1 MDPRRLSAVALA
13 FAATLVVGCVSMPT
27 SKPAGVAKAPAPT
40 GDVKQASAAQPAPNA
55 DDPLPPGL
63 SPKFVAFITNQGLA
77 APTAKLGEASRLAAA
92 WSNKIIYA
100 PDPTH
105 GGEPVPGLI
114 ARLYVFGPD
123 QKFPLPPDGELIIG
137 LWDNSPVANCGQPA
151 LMELWHI
158 DRETAAKF
166 RKTDFM
172 GEGYSLFLPWSKYHV
187 DLKQVNVRIRYNGA
201 DGRCLVASPETLT
214 IDHSATLQ
222 RAAEKLGIAA
232 KPNDLPPG
240 VTGTGIK

>member
-13 FAATLVVGCVSMPT
+13 FGAALVVGCVNFPT
-27 SKPAGVAKAPAPT
+27 SKSTDTAKPHAPT
-40 GDVKQASAAQPAPNA
+40 GDVKQASAARPAADPN
-55 DDPLPPGL
+55 DPLPPGL
-63 SPKFVAFITNQGLA
+63 SPKFVAFMTNQGLA
-77 APTAKLGEASRLAAA
+77 APTVKLGEASRLAAA
-92 WSNKIIYA
+92 WNNKIIYA

-123 QKFPLPPDGELIIG
+123 EKHPLPPDGELIIG
-137 LWDNSPVANCGQPA
+137 LWDNGPTANGGQPA

-187 DLKQVNVRIRYNGA
+187 DLKQVNVRIRYNGS

-222 RAAEKLGIAA
+222 RAAEKLGIAGR
-232 KPNDLPPG
+232 PNDLPAG
-240 VTGTGIK
+240 VTGPAIK